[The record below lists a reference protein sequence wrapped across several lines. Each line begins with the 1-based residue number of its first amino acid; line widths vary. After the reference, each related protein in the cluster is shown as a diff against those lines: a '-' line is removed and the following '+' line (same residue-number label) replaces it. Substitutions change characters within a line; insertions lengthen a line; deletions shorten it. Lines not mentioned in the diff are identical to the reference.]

1 MGCLYVSCSYTIHS
15 RVSIFARIVDH
26 YVILQVISIS
36 HLDAKTI
43 WLYLD
48 PIQALILHKTIHFS
62 NLTLF
67 ATWVFHMS
75 ISTILFIV
83 ESHFCLGS
91 SSLCVTDTER
101 IILCDFSRESAS
113 AMHESRFFDIS
124 TMQDR
129 NILF

>member
-1 MGCLYVSCSYTIHS
+1 M
-15 RVSIFARIVDH
+15 IV
-26 YVILQVISIS
+26 LMISIS
-36 HLDAKTI
+36 HLDAVI
-43 WLYLD
+43 LWLYLD
-48 PIQALILHKTIHFS
+48 PNGELISHETIHFS

-67 ATWVFHMS
+67 AIWVFHMS

-101 IILCDFSRESAS
+101 IILCDFSPESAS